1 MNLLTLS
8 KLAEKASKENLK
20 FVTKL
25 RKKNPVNLDKVVHD
39 IHDDV
44 FTNTNCLD
52 CANCCKTISPMI
64 TNKDIEKISKYLRL
78 KPSVFT
84 ERYIHIDNDD
94 QYVFNQTPCP
104 FLMPDNYCQI
114 YEQRPKAC
122 AEYPHTDR
130 KKFYQLLQLTLKNTF
145 ICPAAYEIMEK
156 LKLMANERGKLKL

>member
-1 MNLLTLS
+1 MNLLSLPI
-8 KLAEKASKENLK
+8 LAEKVAKENLK

-25 RKKNPVNLDKVVHD
+25 RKRNPVNLDNIVHNL
-39 IHDDV
+39 HDEV
-44 FTNTNCLD
+44 FSHIDCLA

-64 TNKDIEKISKYLRL
+64 TNKDIEKISKYLKLR
-78 KPSVFT
+78 PSVFT
-84 ERYIHIDNDD
+84 ERYLHIDSDN

-114 YEQRPKAC
+114 YAQRPKAC

-130 KKFYQLLQLTLKNTF
+130 KKFHQLLHLTLKNTF

-156 LKLMANERGKLKL
+156 LRLGEYEKRKSK